1 MRTTILTIACL
12 ACLLDTAAA
21 ESFHIPGSTAIVTA
35 GGYEGVT
42 TDLFDLAQGTVIEVC
57 VTSLL

>member
-42 TDLFDLAQGTVIEVC
+42 TDLFDLA
-57 VTSLL
+57 